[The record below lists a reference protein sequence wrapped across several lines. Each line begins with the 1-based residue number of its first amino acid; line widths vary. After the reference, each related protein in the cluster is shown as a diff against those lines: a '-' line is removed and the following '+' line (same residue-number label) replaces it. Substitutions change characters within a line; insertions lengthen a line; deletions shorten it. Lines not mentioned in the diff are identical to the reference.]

1 MDEFLALL
9 IPLGCGCVLPI
20 LVIWLTI
27 RKEMNET
34 NTRTKI
40 VLAAIEKTPDMNI
53 EELIEKISPKKKL
66 LKETLLEKLMWGW
79 ICAILG
85 PGLIGLGI
93 YLKIE
98 GIAILGPGLI
108 GLGIY
113 LKIEG
118 IGRPKDPLVAICFG
132 AVLLAVGIAF
142 LVNYYMGRKM
152 LAKEIEAEEKQVTT
166 QQA

>member
-1 MDEFLALL
+1 MDEFFALL

-40 VLAAIEKTPDMNI
+40 VLAAIERTPDMNI

-85 PGLIGLGI
+85 P
-93 YLKIE
+93 
-98 GIAILGPGLI
+98 
-108 GLGIY
+108 
-113 LKIEG
+113 
-118 IGRPKDPLVAICFG
+118 AICFG
-132 AVLLAVGIAF
+132 VVLLAVGIAF

-166 QQA
+166 QQP

>member
-1 MDEFLALL
+1 MDELFALL

-66 LKETLLEKLMWGW
+66 LKET
-79 ICAILG
+79 G

-98 GIAILGPGLI
+98 GM
-108 GLGIY
+108 
-113 LKIEG
+113 
-118 IGRPKDPLVAICFG
+118 GRPKDPLVAICFG
-132 AVLLAVGIAF
+132 VVLLAVGIAF
-142 LVNYYMGRKM
+142 LVNYYLGRKM
-152 LAKEIEAEEKQVTT
+152 LAKEIEAEEKRVTT